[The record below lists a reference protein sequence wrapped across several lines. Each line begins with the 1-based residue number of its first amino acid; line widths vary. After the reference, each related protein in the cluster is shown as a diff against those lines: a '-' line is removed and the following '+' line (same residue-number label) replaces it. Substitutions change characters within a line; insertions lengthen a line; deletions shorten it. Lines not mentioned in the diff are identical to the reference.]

1 MFCCTCEKQSLNKYQ
16 WMCCVIL
23 IALLLVKT
31 LTLASNPTVSSAPG
45 IQFPPC
51 HSSQHYRTR
60 QSGRWR
66 LAAEETCC
74 SVNKSYLKLALSNI
88 LAQHFLKIVVAWW
101 EYQGSYTFLPTNFH
115 DFSMTFPWLLWQFPW
130 PNFTLFYNKNKNLFK
145 LS

>member
-51 HSSQHYRTR
+51 HSSQHYRTH

-74 SVNKSYLKLALSNI
+74 SVNKSYFKLALSYI

-101 EYQGSYTFLPTNFH
+101 EYILYLTVVHSSRKLITAHRELWTVVAVHPLPCVIQMLEVMRRH
-115 DFSMTFPWLLWQFPW
+115 
-130 PNFTLFYNKNKNLFK
+130 
-145 LS
+145 